1 MLLRALKDMPT
12 SVNVIAKGEVFN
24 EQSELQAKEWIA
36 AGYAEVHDP
45 AKIAPAFPAA
55 PRKLDWTGAAVVI
68 VASGPSLTA
77 GQCEDVQLWQMTPAP
92 EPRRVIAIN
101 TSFRMA
107 PFADILYACDGA
119 WWKVHHAEAAR
130 QFKADQ
136 MWTQDENAAKTYG
149 LRLIKSVPGKG
160 LSRRPDLIHQGM
172 NSTYQAI
179 NLAFLAGARRF
190 ILLGVD
196 CHGGHWHGD
205 HPSPL
210 SNSLPHRQ
218 WKDKFEGLATDL
230 AAEGVVIANCSP
242 GTALRA
248 FATSALEEELF
259 K

>member
-1 MLLRALKDMPT
+1 MLLRALKDLPT
-12 SVNVIAKGEVFN
+12 SVNAIVKGEVFN
-24 EQSELQAKEWIA
+24 EPSDLQAKEWIA
-36 AGYAEVHDP
+36 TGYAEAFDQKKIRPAIPELP
-45 AKIAPAFPAA
+45 AK
-55 PRKLDWTGAAVVI
+55 LVWTGATVVV

-107 PFADILYACDGA
+107 PFADILYACDGT
-119 WWKVHHAEAAR
+119 WWKMHYEEAAR
-130 QFKADQ
+130 SFKTDR
-136 MWTQDENAAKTYG
+136 MWTQDEGAAKTFNIQ
-149 LRLIKSVPGKG
+149 LIKSASGKG

-205 HPSPL
+205 HPKPL

-218 WKDKFEGLATDL
+218 WKEKFTGLAADL
-230 AAEGVVIANCSP
+230 TAEGVVTVNCSP

-248 FATSALEEELF
+248 FPTAELEEELS